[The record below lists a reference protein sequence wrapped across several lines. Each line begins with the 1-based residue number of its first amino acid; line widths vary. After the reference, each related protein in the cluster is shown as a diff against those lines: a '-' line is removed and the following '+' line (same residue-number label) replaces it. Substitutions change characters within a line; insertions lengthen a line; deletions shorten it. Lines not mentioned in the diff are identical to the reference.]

1 MDTGMETIDTVAPG
15 NNSNKKEEVEMTED
29 DNDNKN
35 VRDNSST
42 SSGDIE
48 DQQLEKHNDTSRTDL
63 FTAKENEND
72 DEDAGGVATA
82 VASGVC
88 SYWTTKWY
96 SVPCALR
103 EIFGAGSTKLFFGGF
118 LWQAFAFLCLTGSST
133 QPPDSTSW
141 KYPDSTSWIY
151 AVATGSGDA
160 LGVFLGN
167 MLSLW
172 LESLSRKHCT
182 INSNS
187 NNIVYRIVPSMFTP
201 SPYPGHNTAVRDSL
215 AVGIGAFVSGFAWQ
229 PLVNV
234 AASSLQLGFTT
245 AMVFVGGCCGVLFF
259 LGYAVGIY
267 VCLRR
272 SVWHHNLTYFLRDV
286 SLAVG
291 VMGSAAFFVGTDM
304 TYPNN
309 WLVDIVGERDGT
321 VTILNCLKAGFST
334 FLGFMV
340 MSLVVLLLVP
350 NNLLWMTQ
358 RT

>member
-1 MDTGMETIDTVAPG
+1 METIDTVAPG
-15 NNSNKKEEVEMTED
+15 NNSNTKEEAATTED
-29 DNDNKN
+29 DNNNTN
-35 VRDNSST
+35 VRNNSSA

-48 DQQLEKHNDTSRTDL
+48 DQQQLEKHNDTSRTDL
-63 FTAKENEND
+63 FAAKEDEND
-72 DEDAGGVATA
+72 DEEDGGAATA
-82 VASGVC
+82 VASGVS

-103 EIFGAGSTKLFFGGF
+103 EIFGTGSTKLFFGGF
-118 LWQAFAFLCLTGSST
+118 FWQAFAFLCLTGNST
-133 QPPDSTSW
+133 PPHDSTSW
-141 KYPDSTSWIY
+141 TY

-167 MLSLW
+167 MIRLW
-172 LESLSRKHCT
+172 LESLSRKHCS
-182 INSNS
+182 NSNS

-201 SPYPGHNTAVRDSL
+201 SPYPGHNAAVRDSL

-234 AASSLQLGFTT
+234 AASSLQMGFTT

-309 WLVDIVGERDGT
+309 WLEDIVGERDGT

-350 NNLLWMTQ
+350 NKLLWMTQ